1 MKDSGQKRHLL
12 RLKIVVLVLMIATPL
27 LIAATKLVGGFCN
40 ARVIQKIVETHKL
53 IETPRS
59 YHDQSA
65 EQQFQKPETGFSP
78 ISSFFSGLKSIKTG
92 IFLNS
97 GLAFSNAI
105 YNLSLF
111 RYFPASLTD
120 AKERKNQFFDSV
132 YSWMRPPTGFD
143 SFAFFLIEMIIIF
156 LLLCQLFTKHN
167 LHAKV
172 LRLSNCSWSLRSSE
186 FWPVWCWFPWAE
198 PGPRPGM
205 RAGRQT

>member
-1 MKDSGQKRHLL
+1 
-12 RLKIVVLVLMIATPL
+12 MIAIPL

-40 ARVIQKIVETHKL
+40 ARVIQKIVETRKL
-53 IETPRS
+53 IETPKS

-65 EQQFQKPETGFSP
+65 ERQFQKPETGFAP
-78 ISSFFSGLKSIKTG
+78 ISSFFAGLKSIKTG
-92 IFLNS
+92 NFLNS
-97 GLAFSNAI
+97 GFAFSNAF
-105 YNLSLF
+105 YNLPLF
-111 RYFPASLTD
+111 KYFPAFLID
-120 AKERKNQFFDSV
+120 AKARKNQFFDSV
-132 YSWMRPPTGFD
+132 YSWMRPPTVMIF
-143 SFAFFLIEMIIIF
+143 SLCLIEIIIIF